1 VQFQQPLTF
10 LNVGFVSR
18 QIFRVFRVD
27 QEDFHA
33 VFFQNVVKG
42 NPIHAGRLH
51 CHRLDSMTHQPF
63 RQASQILGKAAEF
76 PHMVVSRF
84 GDIATKWE
92 ALPTSIP
99 AAFGWMTSKPGSST
113 EAKHRR
119 NERGFLSPAD
129 RGI

>member
-51 CHRLDSMTHQPF
+51 RHRLDSMTHQPF

-76 PHMVVSRF
+76 PHMVGIAFRRYRYKMGGVT
-84 GDIATKWE
+84 DIDTGGIRVDDIQA
-92 ALPTSIP
+92 
-99 AAFGWMTSKPGSST
+99 GVVDRSK
-113 EAKHRR
+113 A
-119 NERGFLSPAD
+119 
-129 RGI
+129 